1 MVSVRETVGG
11 TAGNFAIAA
20 SRIGLRA
27 TVYSSCSSSVLGGR
41 LKEKVGGDCVE
52 LRVDASDGEWPVCTI
67 ASDGKKQVA
76 YIYQGGMA
84 NWAPRYSEGGGEAY
98 LHFTTGPPPAEYLKI
113 ARNWSG
119 KAIIFDPSQEISY
132 GYDRDTVRE
141 FLGLSTFVLV
151 NRAEL
156 AHMVRISGMS
166 EDEISREVTSV
177 IVTEGD
183 RGATILSDGRRE
195 HIGAFPVE
203 RPFDTVGAG
212 DAFRAGFHLGLQR
225 GGQASSPRS
234 SWGGTTWHPSG
245 FLTGRVSSRLP
256 VVTWT
261 GSPLYWMAGGQGK
274 EYSEWC
280 FGTLV
285 SLYAMGDV
293 WAARGM
299 QVYGAVPRTHAFTV
313 KLNSVRRYSAMPSLP
328 IEQARLRKILDSRGN
343 LTVEAELVS
352 GKVRATASAPP
363 SGASTGETEVVAFSK
378 SGIDEAFDFFNRRVK
393 NYILGFN
400 ALDQRGGFDSLLHE
414 IDGTENFSNM
424 GGNVSTA
431 LSICAA
437 KLASSYLGIPL
448 YRYVGG
454 GRHTGG
460 RPARLETS

>member
-1 MVSVRETVGG
+1 MSVAYFGHVNLDRVLSVGFIPDEGSVPVVSVRETVGG

-27 TVYSSCSSSVLGGR
+27 TVYSSCSSSVLGR
-41 LKEKVGGDCVE
+41 LKEKVGDCVE

-84 NWAPRYSEGGGEAY
+84 NWAPRYSEGGEAY
-98 LHFTTGPPPAEYLKI
+98 LHFTTGPPAEYLKI

-225 GGQASSPRS
+225 GASLQS
-234 SWGGTTWHPSG
+234 SVLLGNYVASKW
-245 FLTGRVSSRLP
+245 VSHRQGEFQ
-256 VVTWT
+256 VT
-261 GSPLYWMAGGQGK
+261 SSDMDRIA
-274 EYSEWC
+274 S
-280 FGTLV
+280 
-285 SLYAMGDV
+285 
-293 WAARGM
+293 
-299 QVYGAVPRTHAFTV
+299 
-313 KLNSVRRYSAMPSLP
+313 
-328 IEQARLRKILDSRGN
+328 ILDG
-343 LTVEAELVS
+343 
-352 GKVRATASAPP
+352 
-363 SGASTGETEVVAFSK
+363 GA
-378 SGIDEAFDFFNRRVK
+378 R
-393 NYILGFN
+393 
-400 ALDQRGGFDSLLHE
+400 
-414 IDGTENFSNM
+414 
-424 GGNVSTA
+424 
-431 LSICAA
+431 
-437 KLASSYLGIPL
+437 
-448 YRYVGG
+448 
-454 GRHTGG
+454 
-460 RPARLETS
+460 